1 MGLLR
6 AACQQRQRGAPP
18 HFVCMQSYYRWAL
31 GISCAC
37 MKCMRQIWSRR
48 FVFFLDPGAAMA
60 EMLVEVSDRP
70 GVRFLRK
77 PMKLTI
83 SESLVYQLCVRGCML
98 CCVLGMV
105 CGG

>member
-1 MGLLR
+1 MSAAPARCSPPLRVHAELLQMGIGHQLCMHEVY
-6 AACQQRQRGAPP
+6 AANLVQEIC
-18 HFVCMQSYYRWAL
+18 
-31 GISCAC
+31 
-37 MKCMRQIWSRR
+37 
-48 FVFFLDPGAAMA
+48 FFLDPGAAMA